1 MISKTLIS
9 KLSSSN
15 GDDIDIIYK
24 SNEYKDCIE
33 QNIIVYWTLEL
44 EEHNG
49 DSISGFDFLII
60 QVDGLINFNDE
71 DGNNIEIDLNTYT
84 ISQVYDVDNIS
95 FPFCPKSLLINCDKE
110 VVEVSFKY
118 N

>member
-1 MISKTLIS
+1 MNSRNLIS

-24 SNEYKDCIE
+24 NNEYKDCIE
-33 QNIIVYWTLEL
+33 QSINVYWTLEL
-44 EEHNG
+44 EEHN

-60 QVDGLINFNDE
+60 QVDGIINFNDE
-71 DGNNIEIDLNTYT
+71 DGNNIEIDVNTYS
-84 ISQVYDVDNIS
+84 IIQVYDVDTIS

>member
-1 MISKTLIS
+1 MNSKNLIS

-24 SNEYKDCIE
+24 NNEYKDCIE
-33 QNIIVYWTLEL
+33 QSINVYWTLEL
-44 EEHNG
+44 EEHN

-60 QVDGLINFNDE
+60 QVDGIINFNDE
-71 DGNNIEIDLNTYT
+71 DGNNIEIDVNTYS
-84 ISQVYDVDNIS
+84 IIQVYDVDNIS